1 MTKIKNK
8 KYKYWNW
15 EIKRKKKDSC
25 ALSLE
30 EKEKKEG
37 KKPPIIRRHVQHHKK
52 KDLMVLLKTW
62 RKGGLS
68 TWWRRTHH
76 PNGVDATY
84 MLVCNKH
91 PSATF
96 SNKKTFFQLKNNI
109 MPFMIL
115 RVTKIKTVWKGT
127 NAPRSMPCFFF
138 LSFVRVK
145 YIFTVP

>member
-1 MTKIKNK
+1 MKLRNQ
-8 KYKYWNW
+8 
-15 EIKRKKKDSC
+15 KKKRIVVHF
-25 ALSLE
+25 LWMKKKRR
-30 EKEKKEG
+30 KE

-52 KDLMVLLKTW
+52 KDLMVVLKTW

-91 PSATF
+91 LSATF

-115 RVTKIKTVWKGT
+115 WVTKIKTVWKGT
-127 NAPRSMPCFFF
+127 NAPRSMPCFFLFF

-145 YIFTVP
+145 YIFIVP

>member
-1 MTKIKNK
+1 MKLRNQ
-8 KYKYWNW
+8 
-15 EIKRKKKDSC
+15 KKKRIVVHF
-25 ALSLE
+25 LWKKKKRR
-30 EKEKKEG
+30 KE
-37 KKPPIIRRHVQHHKK
+37 KKPPIIRRHVQHHKKK

-76 PNGVDATY
+76 SNGVDATY
-84 MLVCNKH
+84 MLVCNTH
-91 PSATF
+91 ASATF

-138 LSFVRVK
+138 FLSFVRVK
-145 YIFTVP
+145 YIFNVP

>member
-1 MTKIKNK
+1 LKLRNQ
-8 KYKYWNW
+8 
-15 EIKRKKKDSC
+15 KKKRIVVHF
-25 ALSLE
+25 LWMKKKRR
-30 EKEKKEG
+30 KE
-37 KKPPIIRRHVQHHKK
+37 KKPPIIRRHVQHHKKK

-91 PSATF
+91 ALATF

-115 RVTKIKTVWKGT
+115 WVTKIKTVWKGT

-138 LSFVRVK
+138 FFFLSFVRVK
-145 YIFTVP
+145 YIFIVP